1 MFMNFQK
8 DYFGHLTIAYW
19 YLFFRCDQ
27 QEVKIRIKSES
38 DPLTISEPQAAQA
51 DEVSV
56 EKSEAVVVVDWLDLL
71 ESSQQPEVLKAIDIL
86 EEVGTTGTLA
96 SR

>member
-51 DEVSV
+51 DGVSV
-56 EKSEAVVVVDWLDLL
+56 EKSEAVVVVDLL
-71 ESSQQPEVLKAIDIL
+71 ESSQQPGVLKTIDIL